1 MRSGDARTPR
11 SPKSADRWPRAF
23 STTPLSGTRAREPG
37 GKWMLKGAIAGFG
50 FISGKGHHPAYRQR
64 SDVEIVAIADVCPA
78 RLEAARA
85 AAPQARLYPDFR
97 ALLARETQLD
107 FIDVATPPHAHAEIA
122 LLALERGVHVLC
134 EKPLTTSMAEARS
147 LVDAARAHRRVVF
160 PAHNYK
166 HAPVVK
172 FAQQVVQSGRIG
184 TVRAVTLNTFR
195 TTHAKGVP
203 EWKTDWRRDRKL
215 AGGGIAMDHGSH
227 SFYLTFAWLGSLP
240 THVTAKTLTLDRQWD
255 TEDNL
260 NAVLTFPNGFAHT
273 FLTWTAG
280 VRKVVY
286 SLQGS
291 DGALVIDDDDWELT
305 TGKGGAKPAVEK
317 GMIES
322 DWMDASHTR
331 WFNSMFDQFKTAM
344 RGGDFVNRELREAV
358 ACIQIIET
366 CYRSSAEG
374 SRELPLSVDVT
385 SL

>member
-1 MRSGDARTPR
+1 
-11 SPKSADRWPRAF
+11 
-23 STTPLSGTRAREPG
+23 
-37 GKWMLKGAIAGFG
+37 MLKGAIAGFG
-50 FISGKGHHPAYRQR
+50 FISGKGHHPAYLQR

-78 RLEAARA
+78 RLDAARA
-85 AAPQARLYPDFR
+85 AAPKARLYPDFR

-107 FIDVATPPHAHAEIA
+107 FIDVATPPDAHAEIA

-134 EKPLTTSMAEARS
+134 EKPLTTNMAEARA

-160 PAHNYK
+160 PANNYK

-172 FAQQVVQSGRIG
+172 FAQQVIQSGRIG
-184 TVRAVTLNTFR
+184 NVRAVTLNTFR
-195 TTHAKGVP
+195 TTHAKGVA

-260 NAVLTFPNGFAHT
+260 NAVLTFPNGFAHA

-291 DGALVIDDDDWELT
+291 EGALVIDDDDWELT
-305 TGKGGAKPAVEK
+305 TGKDSGKPAVEK

-331 WFNSMFDQFKTAM
+331 WFNSMFDQFKAAM
-344 RGGDFVNRELREAV
+344 RSGDFVNRELREAV

-374 SRELPLSVDVT
+374 SRELPLAIYVT
-385 SL
+385 AL

>member
-1 MRSGDARTPR
+1 
-11 SPKSADRWPRAF
+11 
-23 STTPLSGTRAREPG
+23 
-37 GKWMLKGAIAGFG
+37 MLQGAIAGFG
-50 FISGKGHHPAYRQR
+50 FISGKGHQPAYQQR
-64 SDVEIVAIADVCPA
+64 DDVQIVAVADVCPA

-85 AAPQARLYPDFR
+85 ALPKARLYPDHRELLR
-97 ALLARETQLD
+97 AEKDLD
-107 FIDVATPPHAHAEIA
+107 FIDISTPPNAHAEIA
-122 LLALERGVHVLC
+122 LAALGRGLHVLC
-134 EKPLTTSMAEARS
+134 EKPLTTTLAEARS
-147 LVDAARAHRRVVF
+147 LVEAARTHRRVVF

-172 FAQQVVQSGRIG
+172 FAQETIQSGRIG

-215 AGGGIAMDHGSH
+215 SGGGIAMDHGSH
-227 SFYLTFAWLGSLP
+227 SFYLTFSWLGSLP
-240 THVTAKTLTLDRQWD
+240 THVTAKTLTLDRQYD

-286 SLQGS
+286 SLQGT

-305 TGKGGAKPAVEK
+305 TGKSSGKPSVEQ
-317 GMIES
+317 GVIES

-331 WFNSMFDQFKTAM
+331 WFNSMFDQFKTAI
-344 RGGDFVNRELREAV
+344 RSGDFVNRELREAV
-358 ACIQIIET
+358 ACVQIIET

-374 SRELPLSVDVT
+374 SRELPLAVDVT
-385 SL
+385 TL

>member
-1 MRSGDARTPR
+1 
-11 SPKSADRWPRAF
+11 
-23 STTPLSGTRAREPG
+23 
-37 GKWMLKGAIAGFG
+37 MLKGAIAGFG

-64 SDVEIVAIADVCPA
+64 SDVDIVAIADVCPA
-78 RLEAARA
+78 RLEAART
-85 AAPQARLYPDFR
+85 AAPQARLYADFR
-97 ALLARETQLD
+97 ALLAAETQLD

-122 LLALERGVHVLC
+122 LAALERGVHVLC
-134 EKPLTTSMAEARS
+134 EKPLTTSMGEARS
-147 LVDAARAHRRVVF
+147 LVDGARAHRRVVF

-172 FAQQVVQSGRIG
+172 FAQQIIQSGRIG

-215 AGGGIAMDHGSH
+215 SGGGIAMDHGSH

-260 NAVLTFPNGFAHT
+260 NAVLTFPNGFAHA

-291 DGALVIDDDDWELT
+291 EGALVIDDDDWELT
-305 TGKGGAKPAVEK
+305 TGTGSGKPAVEK
-317 GMIES
+317 GVIES

-344 RGGDFVNRELREAV
+344 RSGDFVNRELREAV

-374 SRELPLSVDVT
+374 SRELPLSVDVGA
-385 SL
+385 L

>member
-1 MRSGDARTPR
+1 
-11 SPKSADRWPRAF
+11 
-23 STTPLSGTRAREPG
+23 
-37 GKWMLKGAIAGFG
+37 MLKGAIAGFG
-50 FISGKGHHPAYRQR
+50 FISGKGHHPAYQQR
-64 SDVEIVAIADVCPA
+64 DDVQIVAVADICPA
-78 RLEAARA
+78 RLEAAGA
-85 AAPQARLYPDFR
+85 ALPQARLY
-97 ALLARETQLD
+97 ASCGELLRKEAELD
-107 FIDVATPPHAHAEIA
+107 FIDISTPPNVHAEIA
-122 LLALERGVHVLC
+122 LAALDRGLHVLC
-134 EKPLTTSMAEARS
+134 EKPLTTTLSQARS
-147 LVDAARAHRRVVF
+147 MVEAARAHRRVVF

-172 FAQQVVQSGRIG
+172 FAQDVIQSGRIG

-203 EWKTDWRRDRKL
+203 EWKTDWRRDKKL

-240 THVTAKTLTLDRQWD
+240 TQVTAKTLTLDRQWD

-260 NAVLTFPNGFAHT
+260 NAVLTFPTGFAHT

-291 DGALVIDDDDWELT
+291 AGALVIDDDDWELT
-305 TGKGGAKPAVEK
+305 TGKGSGKPSVST
-317 GMIES
+317 GVIES

-331 WFNSMFDQFKTAM
+331 WFNSMFDQFKAAI
-344 RGGDFVNRELREAV
+344 RSGDFVNRELREAV

-374 SRELPLSVDVT
+374 SRELPLAVDV
-385 SL
+385 SAL

>member
-1 MRSGDARTPR
+1 M
-11 SPKSADRWPRAF
+11 
-23 STTPLSGTRAREPG
+23 
-37 GKWMLKGAIAGFG
+37 KGAIVGFG
-50 FISGKGHHPAYRQR
+50 FISAKGHLPAYQKRN
-64 SDVEIVAIADVCPA
+64 DVEIVAFADVCPA

-85 AAPQARLYPDFR
+85 ISPEARFYETFEQ
-97 ALLARETQLD
+97 LLAGERELD
-107 FIDVATPPHAHAEIA
+107 FVDIATPPAFHARIA
-122 LLALERGVHVLC
+122 LAALARGLHVLC
-134 EKPLTTSMAEARS
+134 EKPLTTTVAEARS

-172 FAQQVVQSGRIG
+172 FAQEVIRSGRIG

-195 TTHAKGVP
+195 TTHAKGVK
-203 EWKTDWRRDRKL
+203 EWKTDWRRDKTL

-240 THVTAKTLTLDRQWD
+240 TQVTAKTLTLDRQWD

-260 NAVLTFPNGFAHT
+260 NCVLTFPTGFAHT

-286 SLQGS
+286 TLQGTQ
-291 DGALVIDDDDWELT
+291 GALVIDDDDWELT
-305 TGKGGAKPAVEK
+305 AKGEVTRGV
-317 GMIES
+317 IES

-331 WFNSMFDQFKTAM
+331 WFNSLFDQFREAVSK
-344 RGGDFVNRELREAV
+344 GDFVNRELREAV

-366 CYRSSAEG
+366 AYRSSAEG
-374 SRELPLSVDVT
+374 CRELPLHIEAMAP
-385 SL
+385 